1 VSGIGIS
8 RQMSQQSEKTTPQA
22 NSHPNVSKPLDN
34 EQLSKFKMD
43 LTRCMRDYNN
53 TLDAKFKMAEE
64 TKVNNSD

>member
-1 VSGIGIS
+1 
-8 RQMSQQSEKTTPQA
+8 MSQHSEKTTPQA
-22 NSHPNVSKPLDN
+22 NVSKPLDN

>member
-1 VSGIGIS
+1 MDIEGGEFPWLLNID
-8 RQMSQQSEKTTPQA
+8 E
-22 NSHPNVSKPLDN
+22 